1 MYFDVIQAFV
11 YILLV
16 VIHPVV
22 SSVGD
27 KTLVFH
33 ECNQKCIEEI
43 CESSLSNRQ
52 SYWDKHFNSS
62 RVVIFENSIL
72 WDCESECKY
81 RCMWNTVSA
90 LEKNGWPVPQFNG
103 KWPFIRL
110 CGIQEPASAVF
121 SLLNFM
127 FNCHMFNK
135 FYRYVPYNSPMYK
148 TWVMQIIFSM
158 NAWVWSTIFHTRD
171 TSFTEKMDYFSAL
184 AFVIASV
191 MVLHRRIFNPNRFI
205 TILFSALLS
214 AFFVNHVNYMTF
226 VNFDYGYNLTVNI
239 LFGLINCFGWLFFCI
254 YFCDYK
260 RQPYIIYCWLSVTSS
275 MVFMLLELCDF
286 VPIGWIFDAHALW
299 HASSIL
305 IIIPWYKFIIADC
318 LYLLGQAPSKSKP
331 KFNHLSA

>member
-11 YILLV
+11 YVLLV
-16 VIHPVV
+16 VIPSVV

-27 KTLVFH
+27 RTLLFH
-33 ECNQKCIEEI
+33 ECNQKCREEI
-43 CESSLSNRQ
+43 CESSLSNRR

-110 CGIQEPASAVF
+110 CGIQEPASAIF

-148 TWVMQIIFSM
+148 TWVMQIIVFQLEIDKDFLGISH
-158 NAWVWSTIFHTRD
+158 IIGIPFHYHFR
-171 TSFTEKMDYFSAL
+171 
-184 AFVIASV
+184 
-191 MVLHRRIFNPNRFI
+191 
-205 TILFSALLS
+205 
-214 AFFVNHVNYMTF
+214 
-226 VNFDYGYNLTVNI
+226 
-239 LFGLINCFGWLFFCI
+239 
-254 YFCDYK
+254 
-260 RQPYIIYCWLSVTSS
+260 
-275 MVFMLLELCDF
+275 
-286 VPIGWIFDAHALW
+286 
-299 HASSIL
+299 
-305 IIIPWYKFIIADC
+305 FIIADC

-331 KFNHLSA
+331 KFNCLSA

>member
-11 YILLV
+11 YVLLV
-16 VIHPVV
+16 VIPSAV

-27 KTLVFH
+27 QTLLFH
-33 ECNQKCIEEI
+33 ECNQKCREEI
-43 CESSLSNRQ
+43 CESSLSNRR

-90 LEKNGWPVPQFNG
+90 LEKNGWAVPQFNG

-110 CGIQEPASAVF
+110 CGIQEPASAIF

-158 NAWVWSTIFHTRD
+158 NAW
-171 TSFTEKMDYFSAL
+171 KMDYFSAL

-214 AFFVNHVNYMTF
+214 AFFVNH
-226 VNFDYGYNLTVNI
+226 LA
-239 LFGLINCFGWLFFCI
+239 
-254 YFCDYK
+254 
-260 RQPYIIYCWLSVTSS
+260 TS
-275 MVFMLLELCDF
+275 
-286 VPIGWIFDAHALW
+286 
-299 HASSIL
+299 
-305 IIIPWYKFIIADC
+305 
-318 LYLLGQAPSKSKP
+318 
-331 KFNHLSA
+331 